1 MRVFTRSI
9 IILRYISEMRW
20 PSRIIKYCSI
30 AEARVL
36 KESILLQ
43 RYFFING
50 RDHSLVGESG
60 KIRFAYSSKTEACTI
75 VA

>member
-1 MRVFTRSI
+1 
-9 IILRYISEMRW
+9 MRW

-30 AEARVL
+30 AEASVL

-43 RYFFING
+43 RYFFIND

-60 KIRFAYSSKTEACTI
+60 KTRFAYSSKNWSVYRR
-75 VA
+75 VASAVLRTW